1 MKPLILSPSYD
12 WADVEASHTAATKG
26 ILNTLPD
33 ALAVNAARVAQTL
46 ESVIL
51 LCGPILISSWYR
63 CLALNEAVGSKS
75 TSAHPKALAADFIAK
90 DIGVN
95 VVFERIKASILS
107 FDQLIVESTASGTVW
122 VHLGLSE
129 GTPRRE
135 TLRGTQQVAGAPITF
150 TRVAA
155 G

>member
-1 MKPLILSPSYD
+1 MKPLVLSPLFT

-26 ILNTLPD
+26 IDNHLPD
-33 ALAVNAARVAQTL
+33 GLIVNAARVAQTL

-63 CLALNEAVGSKS
+63 CLALNEAVGSKL
-75 TSAHPKALAADFIAK
+75 TSVHPKALAVDFIAK

-95 VVFERIKASILS
+95 PMFERIKASILS
-107 FDQLIVESTASGTVW
+107 FDQLLVEGTTTGTTW

-129 GTPRRE
+129 GIPRRE
-135 TLRGTQQVAGAPITF
+135 CLRGNQQVAGGPMWF
-150 TRVAA
+150 ERVAA